1 MAGANNPLAEF
12 MAKAAKEQDEAK
24 WVRGGFVG
32 GAAGHVSPLMYTTS
46 NNTVG
51 ASYMAASSV
60 SG

>member
-12 MAKAAKEQDEAK
+12 MAKAQKDQDESK
-24 WVRGGFVG
+24 WVRGGLVG
-32 GAAGHVSPLMYTTS
+32 GAGYVSPLTYTTS
-46 NNTVG
+46 NNTAG